1 MIVPKH
7 SRKRGILLLSEFQ
20 DMGGDI
26 ATYIGIECHDVC
38 DEGAI
43 EDREQL
49 QRVIG
54 GVAESISVFEQ

>member
-1 MIVPKH
+1 MPKH
-7 SRKRGILLLSEFQ
+7 SRKRGILLLSKLQ

-38 DEGAI
+38 DKGTI

-49 QRVIG
+49 QRVTG
-54 GVAESISVFEQ
+54 GVSERISVFEQ